1 MIHDGQ
7 PSSIFQKVAGPGLDA
22 PIGTILP
29 ALLTAM
35 GYTDM
40 VQSLAKKAAETV
52 VTVIDEEGIKS
63 LLSGLLKGVGDI
75 QASVRQSSAYFIG
88 YLFKTSDLYLVVEAP
103 NVISTL
109 IILLS
114 DSDSVTVTVAWEAL
128 SSVISSVPEEVLPS
142 YIKLVRDV

>member
-1 MIHDGQ
+1 MANLHPYSKCLLNAHALGALAE
-7 PSSIFQKVAGPGLDA
+7 VAGPGLDA
-22 PIGTILP
+22 HLGTILH

-52 VTVIDEEGIKS
+52 VTVIEEEGIKS
-63 LLSGLLKGVGDI
+63 SLSGLLKGVGDI
-75 QASVRQSSAYFIG
+75 QDLVRQSSAYFIG

-114 DSDSVTVTVAWEAL
+114 DSDSATVTVIL
-128 SSVISSVPEEVLPS
+128 IHCMTFLQCTSM
-142 YIKLVRDV
+142 Y